1 MTDKISTITT
11 IIKYFFITIYTV
23 IIFIFVLHWKYY
35 KWLINQLKKG
45 FFAIKL
51 PMIINFLDQKNK
63 DSELND

>member
-63 DSELND
+63 DTKLND